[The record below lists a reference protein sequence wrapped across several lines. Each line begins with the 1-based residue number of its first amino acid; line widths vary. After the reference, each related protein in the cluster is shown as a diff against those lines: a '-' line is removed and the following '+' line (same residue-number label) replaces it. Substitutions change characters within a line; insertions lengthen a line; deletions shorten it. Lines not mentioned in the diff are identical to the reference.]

1 MIGSLLRAAAG
12 LLVVVLLAACGA
24 PHLTPP
30 PPSDIKL
37 DAPDMVATKAKSR
50 IEDCPKPQT
59 AAGSGGLPAFTIQC
73 LGGGR
78 AVDLSTLKGPLV
90 LNFWWQGCVPCQK
103 EMPALAAFY
112 KQYGDQVPILGVDST
127 DVYPGVALK
136 KAIKW
141 GVTFPLVGDPGG
153 DLQGTKLTIKH
164 YPSFYFLS
172 ADGTLTG
179 PIEGGLDSVDE
190 VKAMVEK
197 QLGVS
202 L

>member
-1 MIGSLLRAAAG
+1 MRRLVLAVLATALL
-12 LLVVVLLAACGA
+12 LTACGA

-30 PPSDIKL
+30 PPSQIKL
-37 DAPDMVATKAKSR
+37 DAPDMVAMKAKSD
-50 IEDCPKPQT
+50 IQDCPKPET
-59 AAGSGGLPAFTIQC
+59 ASGSGALPKIVIKC

-78 AVDLSTLKGPLV
+78 DVDLSTLKGPLV
-90 LNFWWQGCVPCQK
+90 LNFWWNGCVPCQK

-112 KQYGDQVPILGVDST
+112 KQYGHQVPILGVDST
-127 DVYPGVALK
+127 DVYPGVALR

-153 DLQGTKLTIKH
+153 DLQGSTLSIH
-164 YPSFYFLS
+164 NYPSFFFLS

-179 PIEGGLDSVDE
+179 PVVGGLDSVAE

-197 QLGVS
+197 QLGIT

>member
-1 MIGSLLRAAAG
+1 MIRRPVAALAAA
-12 LLVVVLLAACGA
+12 LLVLLTACGT

-30 PPSDIKL
+30 PPSQIKL
-37 DAPDMVATKAKSR
+37 DAPDMVAMKARSK
-50 IEDCPKPQT
+50 IQDCPAPQ
-59 AAGSGGLPAFTIQC
+59 LPKGTGALPSFTIQC

-90 LNFWWQGCVPCQK
+90 INFWWQGCVPCQQ

-112 KQYGDQVPILGVDST
+112 KQYGQQVPILGVDST

-141 GVTFPLVGDPGG
+141 GVTYPLVGDPGG

-164 YPSFYFLS
+164 YPSFFFLS

-179 PIEGGLDSVDE
+179 PVEGGLDSVDE

-197 QLGVS
+197 QLGIT

>member
-1 MIGSLLRAAAG
+1 MRRLVLAVLAMALL
-12 LLVVVLLAACGA
+12 LSACGA
-24 PHLTPP
+24 PRLTPP
-30 PPSDIKL
+30 PPSQIKL
-37 DAPDMVATKAKSR
+37 DAPDMVAMKAKSH
-50 IEDCPKPQT
+50 IEDCPKPEVPSG
-59 AAGSGGLPAFTIQC
+59 AGTLPKMTIQC

-90 LNFWWQGCVPCQK
+90 LNFWWNGCVPCEK

-112 KQYGDQVPILGVDST
+112 QQYGDQVPILGVDST
-127 DVYPGVALK
+127 DVYPGVALR

-153 DLQGTKLTIKH
+153 DLQGTKLSIH
-164 YPSFYFLS
+164 NYPSFFFLS

-179 PIEGGLDSVDE
+179 PVVGGLNSVDE

-197 QLGVS
+197 QLGIT

>member
-1 MIGSLLRAAAG
+1 LKRLILAVLAT
-12 LLVVVLLAACGA
+12 VLLLTACGA

-30 PPSDIKL
+30 PPSKIDL
-37 DAPDMVATKAKSR
+37 AAPDMVAMKAASH
-50 IEDCPKPQT
+50 IEDCPKPET
-59 AAGSGGLPAFTIQC
+59 ASGSGGLPKFVIKC

-78 AVDLSTLKGPLV
+78 DVDLSTLKGPLV
-90 LNFWWQGCVPCQK
+90 LNFWWNGCVPCQK

-112 KQYGDQVPILGVDST
+112 KQYGNQVPILGVDST
-127 DVYPGVALK
+127 DVYPGVALR

-153 DLQGTKLTIKH
+153 DLQGTKLTIH
-164 YPSFYFLS
+164 NYPSFFFLTT
-172 ADGTLTG
+172 DGTLKG
-179 PIEGGLDSVDE
+179 PIVGGLDSVAQ

-197 QLGVS
+197 QLGVT

>member
-1 MIGSLLRAAAG
+1 MIRRPAAALAAA
-12 LLVVVLLAACGA
+12 LLVLLTACGA
-24 PHLTPP
+24 PHLTPT

-37 DAPDMVATKAKSR
+37 DAPEMVAIKAKSH
-50 IEDCPKPQT
+50 IEDCPKPQVPS
-59 AAGSGGLPAFTIQC
+59 GSGGLPTFTIQC

-78 AVDLSTLKGPLV
+78 SVDLSTLKGPLV
-90 LNFWWQGCVPCQK
+90 INFWWQGCVPCQQ

-112 KQYGDQVPILGVDST
+112 KKYGDQVPILGVDST

-136 KAIKW
+136 KAVKW

-153 DLQGTKLTIKH
+153 DLQGTKLTIKN
-164 YPSFYFLS
+164 YPTFFFLA

-179 PIEGGLDSVDE
+179 PVVGGLDSVDE